1 MKQEEASLTAQL
13 ASMQSVLSQ
22 YEELMRQNK
31 KLQDAVDQEKKEL
44 EELRRERRRT
54 YANMLTPEEQQF
66 IHSLI
71 PEPQNSTASATSWTR
86 ASARRRH

>member
-1 MKQEEASLTAQL
+1 MVRAEIATYQQTADAYRSKLEVLKQEEASLMAQL

-31 KLQDAVDQEKKEL
+31 KLQDAVDQERKEL

-54 YANMLTPEEQQF
+54 YDNMLTAEE
-66 IHSLI
+66 
-71 PEPQNSTASATSWTR
+71 
-86 ASARRRH
+86 